1 MIKPSVQRTVSI
13 TGIFSVADKQTA
25 LAILD
30 RVEEV
35 VPVWSID
42 VQRLRLVGISL
53 GKIIKVAK
61 TFVMCSCGFVHSAG
75 ASEKTTVCVYEV

>member
-1 MIKPSVQRTVSI
+1 MIKPSVQRKLI
-13 TGIFSVADKQTA
+13 TGIFSVADKQSA

-30 RVEEV
+30 RLEEV

-42 VQRLRLVGISL
+42 VQRLVGISL

-61 TFVMCSCGFVHSAG
+61 TGVMCSCGFMHGAG
-75 ASEKTTVCVYEV
+75 ASEKTTVCAYEG